1 MVEIGDLLELVVL
14 LVLVDSEALLVLELA
29 GQEEGQ
35 GQEILREVLEEG
47 LGLEALEGL
56 ELELVLVQMEED
68 LVLEG

>member
-1 MVEIGDLLELVVL
+1 M

>member
-68 LVLEG
+68 LVL

>member
-1 MVEIGDLLELVVL
+1 ML